1 MAPVI
6 PFIGAIL
13 FGTAAGASAAYVL
26 AVNLARFAILSLAS
40 KLAAPKIDLTES
52 AANKMLTIRSTVQAQ
67 SFTYGQDMLS
77 GPLIFANT
85 TGDGNKELTRLVAL
99 HGREIDEILAF
110 RIDDVTITIGVDIAG
125 AAGAVTGGQ
134 YEDVMQIDSRL
145 GTLTQ
150 TAIADL
156 VARYSSLWTS
166 GAHRAR
172 GWSLLY
178 TRMTLESGNNAY
190 QNGIPQNMRFLCN
203 GHRVYDP
210 RLDDTNGGTGPQ
222 RLADDTTWTFSD
234 NPALCLSDFLRWETV
249 GYSEI
254 DERIDWPLCIIAAD
268 ICDAQVDVPTPPA
281 LQKRYTCNFTFLST
295 VQREQVKEML
305 ETSMMG
311 RTVFSQGVWKMWAGA
326 PLVADV
332 TLTEANMT
340 EGGSLQVQATS
351 GSTERYNRVRGKHV
365 DPSRNFTANAYP
377 EQRNAAFEAAD
388 NGPKY
393 QVFDVNTANTTFEA
407 QRDAIFKL
415 RQSRSQRIVVFPGNW
430 SCFRIQPGTVVELT
444 IAELGFNGELFFV
457 TEWLLKTDG
466 SGVQL
471 TMIEESDW
479 TDPIVPDYTVRSPTG
494 ELVFNLFGNCKLSGD
509 SIHRTATGG
518 ACTSGYELGADGELR
533 YFLSGG
539 SKTTVGVPIDEWQIS
554 QIEFW
559 SKTEQNSGDAL
570 EGSSAALG
578 VVEKLDA
585 DREFTIVQ
593 GIPGSKQANLTTEIY
608 LDAGGALVECEGTYD
623 LKATV
628 QAPIFLRSA
637 GRVWE
642 FHIDGDG
649 DLPMPSPIVAGDDLF
664 LLMWGLGLPEIDQHG
679 VEWTLFS
686 GFGPSA
692 PFNPEGRWYRRVA
705 TADASD
711 VPSITIGS
719 TPRTMVGQVINVAND
734 HGFFTPGIQSLV
746 NWQGGFASVD
756 NRGEF
761 DTTWEMILNPGISLA
776 EQTDPPDL
784 ATEAFNTWV
793 FAVTIQARIPNPS
806 FPATFSSFTGPSGV
820 DSFNEN
826 YVANSGDTS
835 ICFGWGGRFYATS
848 VMIPGEVLPYATTT
862 GFCAQH
868 NQYSRWRPTT

>member
-351 GSTERYNRVRGKHV
+351 GSASRYNRVRGKHV

-377 EQRNAAFEAAD
+377 EQRNALFEVED

-393 QVFDVNTANTTFEA
+393 QVFDVNTANTSFEA

-430 SCFRIQPGTVVELT
+430 SCFRIQPGTIVNLN
-444 IAELGFNGELFFV
+444 IDELGFVDEPFFV

-471 TMIEESDW
+471 TMVEDSDW
-479 TDPIVPDYTVRSPTG
+479 TDPAVNDYTVRSPTG
-494 ELVFNLFGNCKLSGD
+494 ELLFSVADVCALTSAEIHNERLDPADCFAGVRLLPEGKLEIQLANGAWTNAGVPANEWMVLPD
-509 SIHRTATGG
+509 DYFVTATLDAGTLTG
-518 ACTSGYELGADGELR
+518 PDTAVGLFELDAIRAWDLERTELGTDDAIITLDISDNASGMPILCSGTFSLEAVVLSEVRFPDIQVDHVRFWDGETSNIEAIAGIR
-533 YFLSGG
+533 WAN
-539 SKTTVGVPIDEWQIS
+539 DEV
-554 QIEFW
+554 IESRIGNVFSDIATW
-559 SKTEQNSGDAL
+559 W
-570 EGSSAALG
+570 
-578 VVEKLDA
+578 
-585 DREFTIVQ
+585 Q
-593 GIPGSKQANLTTEIY
+593 GIPGAAPSSIQARNTSISVPWSL
-608 LDAGGALVECEGTYD
+608 
-623 LKATV
+623 
-628 QAPIFLRSA
+628 
-637 GRVWE
+637 
-642 FHIDGDG
+642 
-649 DLPMPSPIVAGDDLF
+649 
-664 LLMWGLGLPEIDQHG
+664 
-679 VEWTLFS
+679 
-686 GFGPSA
+686 
-692 PFNPEGRWYRRVA
+692 
-705 TADASD
+705 ADAAVGVWFD
-711 VPSITIGS
+711 INIG
-719 TPRTMVGQVINVAND
+719 P
-734 HGFFTPGIQSLV
+734 
-746 NWQGGFASVD
+746 
-756 NRGEF
+756 
-761 DTTWEMILNPGISLA
+761 LA
-776 EQTDPPDL
+776 EQFFMSQNGNTDGFGT
-784 ATEAFNTWV
+784 ASQTAV
-793 FAVTIQARIPNPS
+793 FEFRDEVEPLVI
-806 FPATFSSFTGPSGV
+806 FDSFTCV
-820 DSFNEN
+820 CN
-826 YVANSGDTS
+826 
-835 ICFGWGGRFYATS
+835 AT
-848 VMIPGEVLPYATTT
+848 LT
-862 GFCAQH
+862 
-868 NQYSRWRPTT
+868 N

>member
-6 PFIGAIL
+6 PFLGAVL

-99 HGREIDEILAF
+99 HGREIDEILGF
-110 RIDDVTITIGVDIAG
+110 RIDDTTITIGIDIAS
-125 AAGAVTGGQ
+125 AAGPVTGGTF
-134 YEDVMQIDSRL
+134 EGVMTIDSRL

-156 VARYSSLWTS
+156 VTRYSSLWLNA
-166 GAHRAR
+166 AHRAR

-210 RLDDTNGGTGPQ
+210 RLDDTNGGTGPH
-222 RLADDTTWTFSD
+222 RLADDTTWEFSD
-234 NPALCLSDFLRWETV
+234 NPALCLADFLRWENV
-249 GYSEI
+249 GFSED
-254 DERIDWPLCIIAAD
+254 DERIDWPLTIIAAD
-268 ICDAQVDVPTPPA
+268 ICDEQVVVPTPPA

-305 ETSMMG
+305 ETAMMG
-311 RTVFSQGVWKMWAGA
+311 RSVFSQGVWKMWAGA

-332 TLTEANMT
+332 TLTEVNMT

-351 GSTERYNRVRGKHV
+351 GSAERYNRVRGKHV
-365 DPSRNFTANAYP
+365 DPTRNFTANAYP
-377 EQRNAAFEAAD
+377 EQRNAAFESAD

-393 QVFDVNTANTTFEA
+393 QVFDVNTANTSFEA

-415 RQSRSQRIVVFPGNW
+415 RQSRQQRIVVFPGNW
-430 SCFRIQPGTVVELT
+430 SCFRIQPGTVVNLD
-444 IAELGFNGELFFV
+444 IAELGFVDEPFFV

-471 TMIEESDW
+471 TMIADADW
-479 TDPIVPDYTVRSPTG
+479 TDPLVTDYTTRSPTG
-494 ELVFNLFGNCKLSGD
+494 ELIFNVFGNCKLSGD

-518 ACTSGYELGADGELR
+518 GCTSGYELGADGELR

-539 SKTTVGVPIDEWQIS
+539 SKTTVGVPIDEWQINP
-554 QIEFW
+554 IEFW

-570 EGSSAALG
+570 EGSSSALG

-585 DREFTIVQ
+585 DKEFTIVQ
-593 GIPGSKQANLTTEIY
+593 GVPGSKQANLTTEIY
-608 LDAGGALVECEGTYD
+608 IDAGGSIVECEGTYD

-628 QAPIFLRSA
+628 LAPIFVRSTGA
-637 GRVWE
+637 IWDL
-642 FHIDGDG
+642 HIDGDG
-649 DLPMPSPIVAGDDLF
+649 ALPMPSPRVAGDDLYC
-664 LLMWGLGLPEIDQHG
+664 LVYGLGIPAINEVG
-679 VEWTLFS
+679 GTWTLFS
-686 GFGPSA
+686 NFGLGA
-692 PFNPEGRWYRRVA
+692 PFNPSGRWYHRVA
-705 TADASD
+705 TGDAND
-711 VPSITIGS
+711 NVSITDTS
-719 TPRTMVGQVINVAND
+719 TRTHVGLVIDIAND
-734 HGFFTPGIQSLV
+734 HSFFTPGIQNLV
-746 NWQGGFASVD
+746 NFQGGFLNQVS
-756 NRGEF
+756 RGEF
-761 DTTWEMILNPGISLA
+761 DTTWEMVLNPGISLA

-793 FAVTIQARIPNPS
+793 FATYLQQRVPNPT
-806 FPATFSSFTGPSGV
+806 FPATFSSFTGPAGV
-820 DSFNEN
+820 DSFAGE
-826 YVANSGDTS
+826 YVSNTGTS
-835 ICFGWGGRFYATS
+835 SVCFGWGGRFYATS
-848 VMIPGEVLPYATTT
+848 TMIPGETLAYASTT
-862 GFCAQH
+862 GFVDQH
-868 NQYSRWRPTT
+868 LQYSRWRPT